1 MEKKVK
7 VFNLIIV
14 DESGSMNS
22 IREATISSF
31 NELIQDYKQQNKEY
45 PEQEHY
51 VTFLSFNSSGIKEYH
66 IKDVIEKVAALNL
79 NVYRPSG
86 LTPLYDA
93 MGHGISLQEKMLVEG
108 DLNRVEVTIL
118 TDGLENASKEYTHS
132 MIKALIE
139 SKKQAEWSFTY
150 MGTDHDVETVARE
163 LNFDESIHFDKSAAG
178 INEMRYKKSQ
188 SRYNK
193 LEHYKEYYD
202 KNNKDQQ

>member
-14 DESGSMNS
+14 DESGSMNN

-31 NELIQDYKQQNKEY
+31 NELIQDYKQQNKEF

-66 IKDVIEKVAALNL
+66 IKDVVENVAALNL
-79 NVYRPSG
+79 NVYRPGG

-93 MGHGISLQEKMLVEG
+93 IGHGISLQEKMLVEG

-139 SKKQAEWSFTY
+139 AKKEAEWSFTY
-150 MGTDHDVETVARE
+150 MGTDHDVEAVASE
-163 LNFDESIHFDKSAAG
+163 LNIEESIRFDKSAAG
-178 INEMRYKKSQ
+178 INKMKIQKME
-188 SRYNK
+188 SRYDK
-193 LEHYKEYYD
+193 LKHYKEFYE
-202 KNNKDQQ
+202 KNK

>member
-1 MEKKVK
+1 MEQKVK

-14 DESGSMNS
+14 DESGSMNN

-31 NELIQDYKQQNKEY
+31 NELIQDYKQQNKEF

-66 IKDVIEKVAALNL
+66 IKDVVEHVAALNL
-79 NVYRPSG
+79 KVYRPAG

-93 MGHGISLQEKMLVEG
+93 IGHGISLQEKMLVEG

-139 SKKQAEWSFTY
+139 AKKEAEWSFTY
-150 MGTDHDVETVARE
+150 MGTDHDVEAVARE
-163 LNFDESIHFDKSAAG
+163 LNIEESIRFDKSVAG
-178 INEMRYKKSQ
+178 INEMKIQKME
-188 SRYNK
+188 SRHDK
-193 LEHYKEYYD
+193 LKHYKEFYE
-202 KNNKDQQ
+202 KNK

>member
-14 DESGSMNS
+14 DESGSMNN

-31 NELIQDYKQQNKEY
+31 NELIQDYKQQNKEF

-66 IKDVIEKVAALNL
+66 IKDLVENVAELNL
-79 NVYRPSG
+79 KVYRPAG

-93 MGHGISLQEKMLVEG
+93 IGHGISLQEKMLVEG

-139 SKKQAEWSFTY
+139 AKKEAEWSFTY
-150 MGTDHDVETVARE
+150 MGTDHDVEAVASE
-163 LNFDESIHFDKSAAG
+163 LNIEESIRFDKSAAG
-178 INEMRYKKSQ
+178 INEMKIQKME
-188 SRYNK
+188 SRYEK
-193 LEHYKEYYD
+193 LKYYKEFYD
-202 KNNKDQQ
+202 KNQKDQ

>member
-1 MEKKVK
+1 MEQKVK

-14 DESGSMNS
+14 DESGSMNN

-31 NELIQDYKQQNKEY
+31 NELIQDYKQQNKEF

-66 IKDVIEKVAALNL
+66 IKDVVENVAELNL
-79 NVYRPSG
+79 KVYRPGG

-93 MGHGISLQEKMLVEG
+93 IGHGISLQEKMLVEG

-139 SKKQAEWSFTY
+139 AKKEAEWSFTY
-150 MGTDHDVETVARE
+150 MGTDHDVEAVAKE
-163 LNFDESIHFDKSAAG
+163 LNIEESIVFDKSAAG
-178 INEMRYKKSQ
+178 INEMRFKKME
-188 SRYNK
+188 SRYEK
-193 LEHYKEYYD
+193 LKHYKEFYD
-202 KNNKDQQ
+202 KNQKDQ